1 MTIRF
6 HNGFTYKMSDEE
18 AEEAMQYLYAYGIKE
33 FKIKY
38 KDKRVKN
45 EQ

>member
-1 MTIRF
+1 MKLTF
-6 HNGFTYKMSDEE
+6 PNGYVYIMSEEE
-18 AEEAMQYLYAYGIKE
+18 AEEAMQYLYTYGIKE